1 MQKILVTVLA
11 IVMTVCFGLGLTAC
25 KEDPVVL
32 VDFED
37 QTIDVGYGEEYLLE
51 LTVKDDKGNVYNI
64 GSTVKTADG
73 QDVTITNGQF
83 VASQKTDYIITYKF
97 VKGEQT
103 ETKVVTAKVVAKKPP
118 VVTIDGLDGM
128 LVKGMDATLPSAS
141 AYDYFDGDLDYTVKV
156 FKEVDGGDDV
166 EVTITDGKFNVAEAG
181 KYYAEYTAINSYQV
195 SNSAKVYYDA
205 KEAADL
211 KSIVKVNQNTA
222 GVDIYNGDIASSFVP
237 AGDDAIK
244 DFTGGYTG
252 NAVVFSI
259 KSNPNYRVKC
269 NYSKE
274 VVEAIG
280 KEFNRVSMW
289 IAVDGIETGYA
300 GMMHAGHIEN
310 YNSFQWKAMGSALAL
325 KGVQK
330 QWMKI
335 SMSAK
340 DFADICGIN
349 EYINAF
355 YIYCE
360 GTLNPNGDAKVYVG
374 DIEFYQ
380 EAPSTVVIVDSTSYK
395 TIWNADVQPA
405 YVAAADLTAAGLTG
419 EYTGNAARFA
429 VANNKSYKI
438 INKYTVDELNLIKQ
452 DFDVISMWI
461 AVGGYE
467 KGTLGFYD
475 LLDPSQGRDAFL
487 TSAVSGEGPFTSLGL
502 VNNTWKKVSI
512 SIEDY
517 IDLLVSVENGDWAR
531 KDYTSY
537 CPLFRIWTYKLNAD
551 STTKAY
557 VYIGDIVFEKTAA

>member
-1 MQKILVTVLA
+1 MKKILVTVLA
-11 IVMTVCFGLGLTAC
+11 IAMTVCFGLGLTAC

-37 QTIDVGYGEEYLLE
+37 QTIDIGYGEEYLLE
-51 LTVKDDKGNVYNI
+51 LSVKDDKGNVYNI
-64 GSTVKTADG
+64 SSTVTTAG
-73 QDVTITNGQF
+73 ETVEITNGKF
-83 VASQKTDYIITYKF
+83 VANQKTDYIITYKF

-103 ETKVVTAKVVAKKPP
+103 ETRVVTANVVAKKPP

-128 LVKGMDATLPSAS
+128 LVKGMEATLPSAS
-141 AYDYFDGDLDYTVKV
+141 AYDYFDGDLDYSVKV

-166 EVTITDGKFNVAEAG
+166 EVTITDGKFNVAEVG
-181 KYYAEYTAINSYQV
+181 KYYAEYIATNSYQV
-195 SNSAKVYYDA
+195 SNSAKVYYEA

-211 KSIVKVNQNTA
+211 KSIVKVDQNTA
-222 GVDIYNGDIASSFVP
+222 GAILYNNDVASSYVP

-252 NAVVFSI
+252 NAVAFKI
-259 KSNPNYRVKC
+259 ASNPNYRIKC
-269 NYSKE
+269 SYTKE
-274 VVEAIG
+274 VAQAIG

-300 GMMHAGHIEN
+300 GMMQPGHIEN
-310 YNSFQWKAMGSALAL
+310 YNSFQWKAMGSSLAL

-335 SMSAK
+335 SMSAN
-340 DFADICGIN
+340 DFSDICGVN

-360 GTLNPNGDAKVYVG
+360 GTLNANGEAKVYVG

-395 TIWNADVQPA
+395 TIWNADVQPT
-405 YVAAADLTAAGLTG
+405 YFAAADLTAAGLTG

-429 VANNKSYKI
+429 VANNRSYKI

-461 AVGGYE
+461 AVGGHE
-467 KGTLGFYD
+467 SGHLGFYD

-487 TSAVSGEGPFTSLGL
+487 STAVRGEGQFTSLGL
-502 VNNTWKKVSI
+502 TNNTWKKVSI

-537 CPLFRIWTYKLNAD
+537 CPLFRIWTSGLNAD
-551 STTKAY
+551 SETKAY